1 MTTESLRRRRD
12 VRFWGQLL
20 SYGVTDV
27 LVVVVRYFGGT
38 KLGVSGTDCGLQ
50 GVGRGGAVLQ
60 HRLSSGRSM
69 WRFEVEFGYLVM
81 NDVMRVVKEM
91 RPEVLEQRFDN
102 LCTMQLSIR
111 AGRADAL
118 RERLQKIEG
127 IHIET
132 K

>member
-1 MTTESLRRRRD
+1 MKR
-12 VRFWGQLL
+12 
-20 SYGVTDV
+20 
-27 LVVVVRYFGGT
+27 
-38 KLGVSGTDCGLQ
+38 VSGEGMPSD
-50 GVGRGGAVLQ
+50 
-60 HRLSSGRSM
+60 HRRKGDLFV
-69 WRFEVEFGYLVM
+69 RFEVEFGYLVM

-118 RERLQKIEG
+118 LERLQKIEG
-127 IHIET
+127 IQIET